1 MQRIAATLNDI
12 KKTGAPGIMA
22 HMIAGF
28 PDIDTSY
35 AIGKAL
41 ADNGASILEIQIPF
55 SDPVADGPIIQH
67 ASSQALQHGYTL
79 ENYCS
84 LLIELRKTIAIPIV
98 VMTYAN
104 IAWAYGI
111 DRFVS
116 ILRECG
122 VDGVIIPD
130 LPMET
135 DEGLRD
141 SCNNT
146 NLALIPVA
154 APGCSPE
161 RIRRL
166 SHYGSAFLYTAI
178 RRGTTGTVS
187 TFSEETISWLSC
199 VAHNSG
205 LPCAVGFGIQHR
217 EQVVALAPFAQIAV
231 AGSCIVQAVSEAY
244 SNNKDC
250 AHAAGNS
257 IRTLMP

>member
-1 MQRIAATLNDI
+1 MQRIAATLDGI
-12 KKTGAPGIMA
+12 KKAGTPGIMA

-28 PDIDTSY
+28 PDMETSY
-35 AIGKAL
+35 RIGTEMAKG
-41 ADNGASILEIQIPF
+41 GASILEIQIPF
-55 SDPVADGPIIQH
+55 SDPVTDGPIIQH

-79 ENYCS
+79 EIYCG
-84 LLIELRKTIAIPIV
+84 LVMQLRTTITIPIV

-111 DRFVS
+111 DRFVTL
-116 ILRECG
+116 LRECG
-122 VDGVIIPD
+122 ADGVIIPD

-141 SCNNT
+141 SCNN
-146 NLALIPVA
+146 NNIALIPVA

-161 RIRRL
+161 RIQIL

-187 TFSEETISWLSC
+187 TFTEETGSWLSC
-199 VAHNSG
+199 VAQNSV

-231 AGSCIVQAVSEAY
+231 AGSCIVRAVFDAVTC
-244 SNNKDC
+244 DHDP
-250 AHAAGNS
+250 AIAAGEKVRALVS
-257 IRTLMP
+257 